1 MHNELIMKN
10 QIKIILSVLTF
21 AFTTVLVP
29 VAANA
34 TTISISN
41 VASSNVLTAT
51 AADPTRGLSK
61 VQRPT
66 VSFEVWITSPTA
78 LKVIKKESKGNC
90 KAIGGKGK
98 YRGKWQMNAG
108 FWKSYGGLN
117 FAKTADKATCEQQDQ
132 VAYRGWL
139 ARGWQPW
146 GIKS

>member
-1 MHNELIMKN
+1 MKK
-10 QIKIILSVLTF
+10 QIKVILSVLTF
-21 AFTTVLVP
+21 SLTTAIVP
-29 VAANA
+29 ISAHASVAQAVA
-34 TTISISN
+34 T
-41 VASSNVLTAT
+41 
-51 AADPTRGLSK
+51 DPTRGLSK

-66 VSFEVWITSPTA
+66 VSFETWITSPTA

-108 FWKSYGGLN
+108 FWKAYGGLN
-117 FAKTADKATCEQQDQ
+117 YAKTADKATCEQQDQ

>member
-1 MHNELIMKN
+1 MKK
-10 QIKIILSVLTF
+10 QIKILLSVL
-21 AFTTVLVP
+21 AFTFSMAATPVSAQASVATVNP
-29 VAANA
+29 
-34 TTISISN
+34 
-41 VASSNVLTAT
+41 
-51 AADPTRGLSK
+51 ADPTRGISK
-61 VQRPT
+61 ANRAS
-66 VSFEVWITSPTA
+66 VSFEVWIASPTA

-98 YRGKWQMNAG
+98 YRGKWQVNAG
-108 FWKSYGGLN
+108 FWKSYGGLQ

>member
-1 MHNELIMKN
+1 MKK
-10 QIKIILSVLTF
+10 QIKILLSVL
-21 AFTTVLVP
+21 AFTFSV
-29 VAANA
+29 VAAPVSAQASVA
-34 TTISISN
+34 TVN
-41 VASSNVLTAT
+41 P
-51 AADPTRGLSK
+51 ADPTRGISK
-61 VQRPT
+61 ANRAS
-66 VSFEVWITSPTA
+66 VSFEVWIASPTA

-98 YRGKWQMNAG
+98 YRGKWQVNAG
-108 FWKSYGGLN
+108 FWKSYGGLQ

>member
-1 MHNELIMKN
+1 MKN
-10 QIKIILSVLTF
+10 QIKVILSVLTF
-21 AFTTVLVP
+21 AFTSVLVP

-34 TTISISN
+34 T
-41 VASSNVLTAT
+41 VSSAIAT
-51 AADPTRGLSK
+51 DPTRGLSK
-61 VQRPT
+61 ATRPT

-90 KAIGGKGK
+90 KAVGGKGK

-108 FWKSYGGLN
+108 FWKSYGGLQY
-117 FAKTADKATCEQQDQ
+117 AKTADKATCEQQDQ

-139 ARGWQPW
+139 ARGWSPW